1 MNSKLK
7 PLWGRPS
14 LRFALTELRRYSADS
29 ETAPPPALW
38 DHPLLGERT
47 RSKAK
52 AAWNALQKEPQNR
65 NHLADYV
72 FATLTP
78 AALIR
83 QNEVDWANRN
93 NTGTFSPEAH
103 LPAHSE
109 TLRQLGKELD
119 LEKELYSGIEY
130 AILRHGYTRN
140 PELEAWSRAIRANPE
155 DYTTR
160 LAFADWLRE
169 HGTPEHEK
177 FADHVEAD
185 VTIHQ
190 LRAAGKPVSK
200 KLKQSWYLTHTP
212 SGGNVYEAVSK
223 LGASLYP
230 SLSTMILKPPSQRP
244 RQRRLN
250 RQATTATGSP
260 LSGATSSKTPPS
272 PSELKSRLR
281 RFNRSQSPSL
291 SSVLAILRSQQ
302 QVRLRGLAREIHES
316 LGLEPSKV
324 FDAVF
329 LGTGPRS
336 DTVQAIYHDSDPD
349 QVRYAAAWYGY
360 LTDSPGLGL
369 FHVREKGP
377 DSLYRIRL
385 GLPAD
390 EASKAVSGFPGSV
403 LLKAG
408 DGFDALVA
416 DLGRQRR
423 GEVESLGFPV
433 EESEGDFET
442 FADSDPAKTRKAFR
456 DAITSYEKSSG
467 KAD

>member
-7 PLWGRPS
+7 TLRGGSS
-14 LRFALTELRRYSADS
+14 LRFALTELRRYSANSGSDS
-29 ETAPPPALW
+29 ERTQNPPA
-38 DHPLLGERT
+38 
-47 RSKAK
+47 
-52 AAWNALQKEPQNR
+52 
-65 NHLADYV
+65 
-72 FATLTP
+72 
-78 AALIR
+78 
-83 QNEVDWANRN
+83 
-93 NTGTFSPEAH
+93 
-103 LPAHSE
+103 
-109 TLRQLGKELD
+109 
-119 LEKELYSGIEY
+119 
-130 AILRHGYTRN
+130 
-140 PELEAWSRAIRANPE
+140 
-155 DYTTR
+155 
-160 LAFADWLRE
+160 
-169 HGTPEHEK
+169 
-177 FADHVEAD
+177 
-185 VTIHQ
+185 
-190 LRAAGKPVSK
+190 
-200 KLKQSWYLTHTP
+200 
-212 SGGNVYEAVSK
+212 
-223 LGASLYP
+223 
-230 SLSTMILKPPSQRP
+230 
-244 RQRRLN
+244 
-250 RQATTATGSP
+250 TATGSP
-260 LSGATSSKTPPS
+260 LSGATSSKTSPS
-272 PSELKSRLR
+272 PSEFKSRLR
-281 RFNRSQSPSL
+281 RFNRSQLPSL

-390 EASKAVSGFPGSV
+390 EASRAVSGFPGSV

-442 FADSDPAKTRKAFR
+442 FADPDPAKTRKAFR